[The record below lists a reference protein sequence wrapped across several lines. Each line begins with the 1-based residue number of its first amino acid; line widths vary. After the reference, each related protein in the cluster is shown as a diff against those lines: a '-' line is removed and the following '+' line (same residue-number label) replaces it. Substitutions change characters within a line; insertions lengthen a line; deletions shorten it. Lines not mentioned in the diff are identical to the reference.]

1 MGHFSNIFSF
11 LLKVHASLFCFY
23 IWKCTLLL
31 LTILAVFLSF
41 QALNNVQ
48 STHAGF
54 GYVNSTNVFKASVL
68 LFSTVSL
75 C

>member
-1 MGHFSNIFSF
+1 MPVYFVFVFGNAP
-11 LLKVHASLFCFY
+11 LL
-23 IWKCTLLL
+23 TLLRCF
-31 LTILAVFLSF
+31 FLSL

-68 LFSTVSL
+68 LFRIVSL